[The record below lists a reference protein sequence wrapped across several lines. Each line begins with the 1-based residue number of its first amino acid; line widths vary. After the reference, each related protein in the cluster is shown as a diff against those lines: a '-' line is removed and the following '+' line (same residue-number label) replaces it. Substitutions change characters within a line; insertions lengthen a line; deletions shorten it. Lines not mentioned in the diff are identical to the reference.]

1 MVGVIIPVWKAKDVL
16 PHALDSLVAQTKRMF
31 LVCISIDGDDEDYSE
46 IIEEYKRRGLKI
58 CVIRQE
64 VNGGPGMARQAGIF
78 KMAPMCDYLMFL
90 DADDM
95 LMPQAV
101 DKLYEEAKKT
111 NADAIQSSIIAASRV
126 DPDRV
131 LAAAST
137 PVTWTHGKIY
147 RSKYLLDNKIEF
159 IPEIRLNE
167 DSYFNVVAMNC
178 TKNKYTVDMVTYY
191 WNDNPN
197 SLTRRDSKEFFKISW
212 EQYVLSQIRGMKK
225 IEEAT
230 PEHLT
235 GVLFAMTTIN
245 IFWHHAEARQL
256 KLDDTKAIE
265 YFSEWKDIP
274 KFQMLFDSEI
284 FWKTIAANLKA
295 SMIKGDDIIFPKQ
308 NFAEWIN
315 TYFKRS

>member
-1 MVGVIIPVWKAKDVL
+1 MVGVIIPTYKAKEVL
-16 PHALDSLVAQTKRMF
+16 PHALDSLVAQTKRLF
-31 LVCISIDGDDEDYSE
+31 IVCISIDGDDEDYNE
-46 IIEEYKRRGLKI
+46 IIEEYRRRGLKI
-58 CVIRQE
+58 CVIRRE

-95 LMPQAV
+95 LMPQAI
-101 DKLYEEAKKT
+101 DKLYKEAKKT

-126 DPDRV
+126 DSDRV

-147 RSKYLLDNKIEF
+147 RSKYLIDNKIEF

-178 TKNKYTVDMVTYY
+178 TKNKYTVDMITYY

-197 SLTRRDSKEFFKISW
+197 SLTRHDSKEFFKVSW
-212 EQYVLSQIRGMKK
+212 EQYILSQIRGMER
-225 IEEAT
+225 IEEIA

-235 GVLFAMTTIN
+235 GVLLAMTAIN

-274 KFQMLFDSEI
+274 KFQELFESEI
-284 FWKTIAANLKA
+284 FWKTIATNLKA

-315 TYFKRS
+315 NYFKR